1 VDSPEELSLPVPFA
15 VVHHGGIKKYC
26 TAKGEC
32 AAIARSYQN
41 YHIDGRGWNDIG
53 YNFLVGED
61 GNVYEGR
68 GWEAVGA
75 HAPTYNTRSIGVC
88 ILGDFT
94 GTRTFI
100 ILLRSSH
107 RFASLTATLFVS
119 LLACGGGI
127 EYLHRC
133 PARRKSRQK
142 GTPVPGGITGPHCSW
157 GI

>member
-1 VDSPEELSLPVPFA
+1 VESPQELSLPVQFA

-41 YHIDGRGWNDIG
+41 LHIDGRGWNDIG

-75 HAPTYNTRSIGVC
+75 HAPTYNTRSIGIC

-100 ILLRSSH
+100 ILLCSSH
-107 RFASLTATLFVS
+107 WFASVTATLFVS
-119 LLACGGGI
+119 LRAYHFLNPCGGGL
-127 EYLHRC
+127 EYLHRI
-133 PARRKSRQK
+133 PASRKRRQK
-142 GTPVPGGITGPHCSW
+142 GTQCPGV
-157 GI
+157 